1 MKKNISIFLAGVL
14 IGIALA
20 VGPVYFACP
29 GEGDPV
35 PAAAPAVDEP
45 KEQAEIKPEEPKQAE
60 EQAPAH

>member
-1 MKKNISIFLAGVL
+1 MKKNISIFLAGVIFGSFL
-14 IGIALA
+14 TVGLA
-20 VGPVYFACP
+20 YFACP

>member
-14 IGIALA
+14 TGIALA
-20 VGPVYFACP
+20 VGAVYFACP

-35 PAAAPAVDEP
+35 PAAAPVVDEP
-45 KEQAEIKPEEPKQAE
+45 KEQAEIKPEEPKQVE